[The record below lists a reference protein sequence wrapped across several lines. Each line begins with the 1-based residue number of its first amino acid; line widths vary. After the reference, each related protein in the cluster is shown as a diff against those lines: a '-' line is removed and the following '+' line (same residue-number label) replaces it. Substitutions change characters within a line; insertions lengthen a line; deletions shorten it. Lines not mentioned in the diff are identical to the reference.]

1 MLYKHFFSYNFFM
14 KRRKFIKFTTITAL
28 LFSTNVVIAR
38 EFSKDSLLI
47 LDEVLNIIFPKT
59 NTMPSAKEFEA
70 LNYLVKNISHKTFDD
85 NDKILILDGTKDFF
99 DAFPEFLTLNNK
111 EKKELIYS
119 VIKDNSYAKSWVSKL
134 SYYTIEAMFSDPI
147 YGGNTHELGWTSTL
161 HTTGNPRPMKKY
173 GRKI

>member
-1 MLYKHFFSYNFFM
+1 M
-14 KRRKFIKFTTITAL
+14 KRRTFIKFTTISTI
-28 LFSTNVVIAR
+28 LFSTTNMLSRDI
-38 EFSKDSLLI
+38 SKNSLLV

-59 NTMPSAKEFEA
+59 NNMPSSKEFGA
-70 LNYLVKNISHKTFDD
+70 LEYLVKNISHKTFDD

-134 SYYTIEAMFSDPI
+134 SYYGIEAMFSDPL
-147 YGGNTHELGWTSTL
+147 YGGNFNQIAWKSINHNIGYPQPL
-161 HTTGNPRPMKKY
+161 KIY
-173 GRKI
+173 GQKI

>member
-28 LFSTNVVIAR
+28 LFYSNIVIAR

-70 LNYLVKNISHKTFDD
+70 LNYLVKNISHKSFD
-85 NDKILILDGTKDFF
+85 NDDKVLIIDGTKDFQSS
-99 DAFPEFLTLNNK
+99 FPEFLNLDK
-111 EKKELIYS
+111 EEKKELIFS
-119 VIKDNSYAKSWVSKL
+119 IIKKNQYAKSWISKL
-134 SYYTIEAMFSDPI
+134 SYYGIEAMFSDPL
-147 YGGNTHELGWTSTL
+147 YGGNSNQRGWLSVN
-161 HTTGNPRPMKKY
+161 HNIGYPRTIKLY
-173 GRKI
+173 GEKI